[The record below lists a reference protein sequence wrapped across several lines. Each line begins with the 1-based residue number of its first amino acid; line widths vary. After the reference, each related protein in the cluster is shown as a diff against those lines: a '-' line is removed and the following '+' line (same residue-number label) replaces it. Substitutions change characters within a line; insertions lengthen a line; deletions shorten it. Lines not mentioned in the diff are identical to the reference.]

1 MEGKVRMS
9 NAIEGLN
16 KLKEVAD
23 TIVIIPNDKL
33 LEIVQNVPL
42 RTAFK
47 VADEVLMNSVRGMV
61 ELVNNAGDIHVDF
74 ADVRAVMNNGGIAM
88 MGIGESDSEKRA
100 REAIQIALNSPL
112 LCVDVDGATGAL
124 IHITGPEDMS
134 LEEAK
139 EIVSTVSDRL
149 DEKAT
154 IIWGTT
160 IDETLEN
167 SLRVLLIVT
176 GTKSTGDYT
185 VDVTK
190 KRYLIDIPKI

>member
-1 MEGKVRMS
+1 MIIIDTVNPKTFSGDIFIFETSSSIYLTSPALV
-9 NAIEGLN
+9 LN
-16 KLKEVAD
+16 RITSYNVCY
-23 TIVIIPNDKL
+23 TKL
-33 LEIVQNVPL
+33 L
-42 RTAFK
+42 R
-47 VADEVLMNSVRGMV
+47 
-61 ELVNNAGDIHVDF
+61 
-74 ADVRAVMNNGGIAM
+74 
-88 MGIGESDSEKRA
+88 ESDSEKRA

-149 DEKAT
+149 DDKAT

-185 VDVTK
+185 IDVTK

>member
-1 MEGKVRMS
+1 
-9 NAIEGLN
+9 
-16 KLKEVAD
+16 
-23 TIVIIPNDKL
+23 
-33 LEIVQNVPL
+33 
-42 RTAFK
+42 
-47 VADEVLMNSVRGMV
+47 
-61 ELVNNAGDIHVDF
+61 
-74 ADVRAVMNNGGIAM
+74 
-88 MGIGESDSEKRA
+88 
-100 REAIQIALNSPL
+100 
-112 LCVDVDGATGAL
+112 
-124 IHITGPEDMS
+124 MS